1 MYQRIGSAAY
11 KADLDNTLAICD
23 LLGSPQHN
31 FKSIHV
37 AGTNGKG
44 SVSHFLASIL
54 QEAGFKTGLYT
65 SPHLKDFRERI
76 RLNGKMIPEE
86 FVVDFVN
93 MNKAG
98 FDRIK
103 PSFFEMTI
111 GLAFDFFSKEQV
123 DIAVLETGMGGRLD
137 STNVVNPELSVITN
151 IGYDHMRFL
160 GDTLEKIAKEKAGI
174 IKKNIPVVIGE
185 TQEEVRE
192 VFIKK
197 AGDLGAPISFADDN
211 IRVDWFENV
220 ERIEMDE
227 DVIGRGKISNRK
239 PRRGDLSMD
248 LEIPLLGQY
257 QVKNVRTA
265 VQAILMLNGEN
276 FDIDNHQI
284 AEGIKNVIQNTGIR
298 GRWEVLG
305 ENPLIICDIGHNRDG
320 IIQVVEQLNQTP
332 HNRLHFVF
340 GMVDDKNILDMLA
353 LLPKD
358 AVYYFC
364 KADIPRGLDKQRLA
378 AAGVR
383 AGLQGKAFNSV
394 KDAFEAAQANATMRD
409 LVFVGGSTF
418 VVAEVL

>member
-1 MYQRIGSAAY
+1 MNYLFSQLPMYQRIGSAAY
-11 KADLDNTLAICD
+11 KADLGNTLAVCD

-54 QEAGFKTGLYT
+54 QEAGYKTGLYT
-65 SPHLKDFRERI
+65 SPHLNDFRERI

-86 FVVDFVN
+86 YVVDFVN
-93 MNKAG
+93 KNKAG

-103 PSFFEMTI
+103 PSFFEMTV
-111 GLAFDFFSKEQV
+111 GMAFDFFSKKQV

-137 STNVVNPELSVITN
+137 STNVVNPELAVITN
-151 IGYDHMRFL
+151 IGYDHMQFL

-174 IKKNIPVVIGE
+174 IKKNVPVVIGE

-192 VFIKK
+192 VFVKK
-197 AGDLGAPISFADDN
+197 ARELGAPISFAD
-211 IRVDWFENV
+211 IT
-220 ERIEMDE
+220 
-227 DVIGRGKISNRK
+227 SK
-239 PRRGDLSMD
+239 PLRGDLSMD

-257 QVKNVRTA
+257 QLKNARTA
-265 VQAILMLNGEN
+265 IQSILILNEKN
-276 FDIDNHQI
+276 FDIDKHQI
-284 AEGIKNVIQNTGIR
+284 AKGINNVIQNTGIR
-298 GRWEVLG
+298 GRWEVLC
-305 ENPLIICDIGHNRDG
+305 ENPLTICDIGHNKDG
-320 IIQVVEQLNQTP
+320 IIQVVEQLNQTS
-332 HNRLHFVF
+332 HNKLHFVF
-340 GMVDDKNILDMLA
+340 GMVDDKNILDILA

-364 KADIPRGLDKQRLA
+364 KADIPRGLDEQRLA
-378 AAGVR
+378 AAGAG

-394 KDAFEAAQANATMRD
+394 NEAFEAAQANAEMRD

-418 VVAEVL
+418 VVAEVI

>member
-76 RLNGKMIPEE
+76 RLNGKMIPEGY
-86 FVVDFVN
+86 VVDFVN

-98 FDRIK
+98 FDRIR
-103 PSFFEMTI
+103 PSFFEMTV
-111 GLAFDFFSKEQV
+111 GLAFDFFSKAQV

-151 IGYDHMRFL
+151 IGYDHMKFL

-174 IKKNIPVVIGE
+174 IKRNVPVVIGE

-192 VFIKK
+192 VFTKK
-197 AGDLGAPISFADDN
+197 ARELGAPISFADDN
-211 IRVDWFENV
+211 IRVEW
-220 ERIEMDE
+220 DE
-227 DVIGRGKISNRK
+227 TGKYSGKKFNNK
-239 PRRGDLSMD
+239 PRRGDLSTD

-265 VQAILMLNGEN
+265 VQAILILNGEN

-284 AEGIKNVIQNTGIR
+284 AKGINNVIQNTGIR
-298 GRWEVLG
+298 GRWEVLC
-305 ENPLIICDIGHNRDG
+305 ENPLTICDIGHNKDG
-320 IIQVVEQLNQTP
+320 IIQVVEQLNQTS
-332 HNRLHFVF
+332 HNKLHFVF
-340 GMVDDKNILDMLA
+340 GMVDDKNILDILA

-364 KADIPRGLDKQRLA
+364 KADIPRGLDEQRLA
-378 AAGVR
+378 AAGAG

-394 KDAFEAAQANATMRD
+394 NEAFEAAQANAEMRD

-418 VVAEVL
+418 VVAEVI